1 MGRSACLA
9 LATLTLGACAGTP
22 GPLVEAGYPTGSLG
36 LAAIQREDWPTAER
50 LLTQARKGQRED
62 PARLIN
68 LGRVY
73 LETGRREE
81 ALAIWRRALAAGNHD
96 EVELLSGATARTDD
110 IARAALAYYGQPV
123 ETAGR

>member
-1 MGRSACLA
+1 MGRSAYLSLA
-9 LATLTLGACAGTP
+9 ILTLGACAGTP

-50 LLTQARKGQRED
+50 LLTEARKGRRDD

-81 ALAIWRRALAAGNHD
+81 ALATWRRALDAGNHQ

-110 IARAALAYYGQPV
+110 IARAALTHYGQPV